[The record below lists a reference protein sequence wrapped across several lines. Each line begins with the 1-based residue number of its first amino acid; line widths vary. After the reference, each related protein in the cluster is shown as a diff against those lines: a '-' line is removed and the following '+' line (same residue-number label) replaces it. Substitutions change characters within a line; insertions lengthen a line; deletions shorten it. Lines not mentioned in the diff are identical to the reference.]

1 MKKCIGIVSAIS
13 AVILVSCA
21 SAPDQGTADQKAIME
36 GVKAWN
42 SREPQA
48 AATYWN
54 MIRDEKLQKQYL
66 NYIDLYKA
74 GAEALDST
82 DSIKAS
88 NEAKLL
94 APCNKALDN
103 FTALDSALSLPQD
116 VCDKGASL
124 SAKRIDGLVASG
136 KTGAAKKMYDS
147 AVKVY
152 GTSDEL
158 ESAKKEIDVV
168 SIVNARQASLQ
179 DLTEKARSETSF
191 DAKIA
196 VYDSAL
202 ETYAKAE
209 KEIDSAVASSG
220 VGKTAGVSVNVR
232 NFKKARQ
239 DISIERASTIRERA
253 YAYKTQIAEEFAR
266 TPDTK
271 GENGKV
277 SLEEIL
283 AHYQSVQK
291 NIEATYQDLLG
302 FAAKYPND
310 IGQDILDDINAQK
323 KELEAKIAQ
332 VNAEIRTAQEIPSR
346 GKVVFP
352 LMIGLFNPDPRSTAE
367 SKKSRP
373 AKFSAKNVKGDE
385 YWWGMVSI
393 PRGTLNDLVIT
404 LKDNR
409 TVRVF
414 AENTKSG
421 KLIENN
427 NMKDLVNRSAKV
439 GNSWPVLNAGSQLTT
454 NKYFFEIQKGKT
466 NDYEGEVVVYSSFI
480 VRMR

>member
-1 MKKCIGIVSAIS
+1 MKKCIGIVSAIL
-13 AVILVSCA
+13 AVIFVSCV
-21 SAPDQGTADQKAIME
+21 STPDQGSADQRAIME

-42 SREPQA
+42 SRDPEA

-54 MIRDEKLQKQYL
+54 MIRDEKVQKQYL

-74 GAEALDST
+74 GAEVLEST

-94 APCNKALDN
+94 AACNKALDK
-103 FTALDSALSLPQD
+103 FTALDSALTLPRD
-116 VCDKGASL
+116 ICDKGASL

-158 ESAKKEIDVV
+158 ENAKKEIDVV

-179 DLTEKARSETSF
+179 DLTEKARTADSF

-196 VYDSAL
+196 AYDSAL
-202 ETYAKAE
+202 ETYTKAE

-220 VGKTAGVSVNVR
+220 VGKTAGVSVSVR

-253 YAYKTQIAEEFAR
+253 YAYKTQIDEEFAR
-266 TPDTK
+266 TPNTK
-271 GENGKV
+271 GESGKV
-277 SLEEIL
+277 SLEIL

-291 NIEATYQDLLG
+291 NIEATYQELLG
-302 FAAKYPND
+302 FAGKYPND

-332 VNAEIRTAQEIPSR
+332 VNSEIRTAQEIASR

-421 KLIENN
+421 KLIEKN

-466 NDYEGEVVVYSSFI
+466 PDYEGEVVVYSSFI

>member
-1 MKKCIGIVSAIS
+1 
-13 AVILVSCA
+13 
-21 SAPDQGTADQKAIME
+21 
-36 GVKAWN
+36 
-42 SREPQA
+42 
-48 AATYWN
+48 
-54 MIRDEKLQKQYL
+54 
-66 NYIDLYKA
+66 
-74 GAEALDST
+74 
-82 DSIKAS
+82 
-88 NEAKLL
+88 
-94 APCNKALDN
+94 
-103 FTALDSALSLPQD
+103 
-116 VCDKGASL
+116 
-124 SAKRIDGLVASG
+124 
-136 KTGAAKKMYDS
+136 MYDS

-168 SIVNARQASLQ
+168 NIVNARQSSLQ
-179 DLTEKARSETSF
+179 DLTEKARAETSF

-196 VYDSAL
+196 AYDSAL
-202 ETYAKAE
+202 DTYTKAE

-253 YAYKTQIAEEFAR
+253 YAYKTQIDEEFAR
-266 TPDTK
+266 TPNTK
-271 GENGKV
+271 GESGKV

-332 VNAEIRTAQEIPSR
+332 VNSEIRTAQEIASR

-373 AKFSAKNVKGDE
+373 AKFSAKNVKGNE

-421 KLIENN
+421 KLIEKN

-466 NDYEGEVVVYSSFI
+466 PDYEGEVVVYSSFI

>member
-1 MKKCIGIVSAIS
+1 MKKCIGIVSAIL

-21 SAPDQGTADQKAIME
+21 SAPDQETADQRAIME

-42 SREPQA
+42 SREPEA

-54 MIRDEKLQKQYL
+54 MIGNEKLQKQYL

-74 GAEALDST
+74 GVEALDST

-94 APCNKALDN
+94 AACNKALDK
-103 FTALDSALSLPQD
+103 FTALDSALTLPRD
-116 VCDKGASL
+116 ICDKGASL

-158 ESAKKEIDVV
+158 VNANKEIDVV
-168 SIVNARQASLQ
+168 SAIYSRQNTLKEQA
-179 DLTEKARSETSF
+179 EKARATTEF
-191 DAKIA
+191 EDKIA
-196 VYDSAL
+196 AYDSAIAA
-202 ETYAKAE
+202 YAKAE
-209 KEIDSAVASSG
+209 KDLDATAASAGVA
-220 VGKTAGVSVNVR
+220 KTTGVSVNIR
-232 NFKKARQ
+232 NFKKNRQ
-239 DISIERASTIRERA
+239 DLSIERASAIREKA
-253 YAYKTQIAEEFAR
+253 YDYKTQIDEEFAR
-266 TPDTK
+266 TPNTA
-271 GENGKV
+271 GENGKM

-291 NIEATYQDLLG
+291 NIEAIYQNLLG

-323 KELEAKIAQ
+323 KDLEAKIAQ
-332 VNAEIRTAQEIPSR
+332 VNAEIRTAQEIASR

-367 SKKSRP
+367 SKRSRP
-373 AKFSAKNVKGDE
+373 AKFSAKNAKNDE

-393 PRGTLNDLVIT
+393 PRGTMNDLVIT

-421 KLIENN
+421 KLIEKN